1 MTVKSVIENKLAEGL
16 RPRRLSIV
24 DESHKHAG
32 HAGARAGGESHFRVE
47 VVSAAFAGLTRV
59 ARQRLVYGLLAEELK
74 GPIHALALSTLTPEE
89 AVDEALA
96 GDAGEAG

>member
-1 MTVKSVIENKLAEGL
+1 MTVKSVIESKLAEGL
-16 RPRRLSIV
+16 KPRRLSIV

-47 VVSAAFAGLTRV
+47 VVSAAFTGLTRV

-89 AVDEALA
+89 
-96 GDAGEAG
+96 DANAPSTH

>member
-16 RPRRLSIV
+16 KPRRLSIV

-47 VVSAAFAGLTRV
+47 VVSAAFTGLTRV

-89 AVDEALA
+89 
-96 GDAGEAG
+96 DANAPSTH